1 MKEIFV
7 TFFDSL
13 FLPQGLCLIESL
25 IEINNFDFELWVIC
39 CDEKSFFYLDKLNF
53 NQLRLL
59 KLTDLE
65 DENLR
70 ILKKQRSLREYYWT
84 ITPHTFLWVYEL
96 NKSFKRIFFI

>member
-25 IEINNFDFELWVIC
+25 LKINDFDFELWVIC
-39 CDEKSFFYLDKLNF
+39 CDDKSFFYLEKLKI
-53 NQLRLL
+53 NQVKLL
-59 KLTDLE
+59 KLSALE

-70 ILKKQRSLREYYWT
+70 ILKKERSLREYYWT
-84 ITPHTFLWVYEL
+84 ITPYTFFWVYAT
-96 NKSFKRIFFI
+96 S